1 MRTKLE
7 RVAGAAETPRPADA
21 RPLRTTFTERE
32 INAYL
37 ALDGPEFLPP
47 GIAMP
52 RVRLGD
58 DGRVAARAIVDLD
71 AVRRSRERSLLDPL
85 AYLTG
90 AVEVVAE
97 GPLVNGMVLDFSDLK
112 GAMRD
117 ILKTFDHTNLNLL
130 MAMPSCEN
138 ICLEIL
144 TRLKQRLPQKLTV
157 RVWEGDGKWAEC
169 SD

>member
-1 MRTKLE
+1 MIEPAKCAAPAPVSTPGTSKAMKVCVIDHFDSMHLLPGHPKCGVPHGHTYKL
-7 RVAGAAETPRPADA
+7 
-21 RPLRTTFTERE
+21 
-32 INAYL
+32 
-37 ALDGPEFLPP
+37 
-47 GIAMP
+47 
-52 RVRLGD
+52 
-58 DGRVAARAIVDLD
+58 
-71 AVRRSRERSLLDPL
+71 
-85 AYLTG
+85 
-90 AVEVVAE
+90 EVVAE
-97 GPLVNGMVLDFSDLK
+97 GPLVNGMVLDFADLK

-130 MAMPSCEN
+130 MPMPSCEN

>member
-1 MRTKLE
+1 MIEPSKCAAPAPVSAPGTSKAMKVCVIDHFDSMHLLPGHPKCGVPHGHTYKL
-7 RVAGAAETPRPADA
+7 
-21 RPLRTTFTERE
+21 
-32 INAYL
+32 
-37 ALDGPEFLPP
+37 
-47 GIAMP
+47 
-52 RVRLGD
+52 
-58 DGRVAARAIVDLD
+58 
-71 AVRRSRERSLLDPL
+71 
-85 AYLTG
+85 
-90 AVEVVAE
+90 EVVAE

-117 ILKTFDHTNLNLL
+117 TLETFDHTNLNLL
-130 MAMPSCEN
+130 MSMPSCEN